1 MNKLFSNKKLMPVWV
16 SIGIL
21 VFFLVLLILL
31 FLNERVTK
39 NPPGTVGNTA
49 GNLNNGG
56 YFCEYN
62 GKVYFSNAY
71 DKGALYS
78 MDVSEENIKKLNTS
92 SVCNIL
98 AGGDYLYYFQTG
110 VSEDTGVGAI
120 RSPRSFNRCRLN
132 GKSITSLTW
141 DTVVKAQLVD
151 NYLYLMTTGE
161 EGSLF
166 YKMKTDK
173 SDRVDLASYDINPA
187 SVQNGI
193 IYYNGTQID
202 HYLYS
207 LNTANDVSSEV
218 WAGNL
223 WYPIVEG
230 DYVYYLD
237 VANNYRICRYS
248 FSQGVVEVLTND
260 RADCFNVGHG
270 YIYYQKNGDEP
281 QLICMRTDGS
291 ERRVVM
297 DGTFTDINMTSKYV
311 YFRDFW
317 NENSMYHSPLGYNGA
332 ETFRKAIEAAADTQ
346 K

>member
-21 VFFLVLLILL
+21 IVLFVLLVLLALGEHIT
-31 FLNERVTK
+31 E

-56 YFCEYN
+56 LFCEYN
-62 GKVYFSNAY
+62 GKVYFANAY
-71 DKGALYS
+71 DEGALYS
-78 MDVSEENIKKLNTS
+78 MDVSEENMEKLSTAS
-92 SVCNIL
+92 ICNIL
-98 AGGDYLYYFQTG
+98 AGGDYLYYFQLG
-110 VSEDTGVGAI
+110 VSGDAGIGAI
-120 RSPRSFNRCRLN
+120 RSPRSFNRCELD
-132 GKSITSLTW
+132 GTSITSLTR

-237 VANNYRICRYS
+237 VENNYRICRYS
-248 FSQGVVEVLTND
+248 FSQGAIEVLSND

-270 YIYYQKNGDEP
+270 YIYYQKNDTEP